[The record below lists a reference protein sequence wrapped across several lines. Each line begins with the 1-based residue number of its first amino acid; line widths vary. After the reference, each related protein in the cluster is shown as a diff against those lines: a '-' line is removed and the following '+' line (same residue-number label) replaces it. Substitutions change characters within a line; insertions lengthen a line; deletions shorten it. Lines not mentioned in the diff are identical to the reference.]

1 MILLAEMK
9 VFKKDLT
16 SIKVQRDFIRL
27 VAFEVIRY
35 NIWELFSR
43 KLEIEVHEKV
53 SFGQAGPGV
62 ITIGRQSKTFY
73 SWETCLI

>member
-16 SIKVQRDFIRL
+16 SIKVQRVFIRL
-27 VAFEVIRY
+27 TAFEVIRY

-53 SFGQAGPGV
+53 SFRQAGPGV
-62 ITIGRQSKTFY
+62 IIIGRQLMSFY
-73 SWETCLI
+73 SWGTCLI